1 VPLQRA
7 DELDVLV
14 GDQRCEPAYGEI
26 GGDADAEVGAV
37 DMAPVRDGS
46 PVGQI
51 AAAQFVGE
59 VRPVEQV
66 DAAADGIGSS
76 MRRVAIGASFAACR
90 SLSDIHCVGTGR
102 TTRIGEAA

>member
-1 VPLQRA
+1 MTPARNGPPL
-7 DELDVLV
+7 
-14 GDQRCEPAYGEI
+14 
-26 GGDADAEVGAV
+26 
-37 DMAPVRDGS
+37 
-46 PVGQI
+46 GQV
-51 AAAQFVGE
+51 AAAKFVGE
-59 VRPVEQV
+59 ICPVEQV